1 MDNPSPK
8 LIQLDDIPDKAFL
21 RFQMS
26 ITPQKIYDF
35 FEQSMS
41 HHEKAKSKDSHK
53 LIKSDFL
60 SICNSIFSKDLNNN
74 IYINSIYELIFD
86 RLKERKCVFKLNEN
100 FSSRHYALSDIISTE
115 KIEILF
121 AQLFFSVLM
130 LTNFRAKLETMFHVV
145 DTDNDG
151 LINEAE
157 IKKLVITANR
167 LFYEESKEKFSK
179 SSLIQQSLSN
189 FKANKALSKLLY
201 GSADLKNILEK
212 SKYISFSEF
221 YERLKKVDNYMYEI
235 IPTFINLRSYLGN
248 KKEEIEFYMNDNCKK
263 DFVDISYELINKNKM
278 LNLTNQSQRNTM
290 KQFFDKRKIIKHI
303 KIDPLKEIKERKQR
317 EKEMKLKKLIES
329 KKKEFGKKY
338 NQFLHLSLP
347 KSNLSESNIKFKQRT
362 SIKVADE
369 KEFNYNTPTDKM
381 KSSNQIINEEEK
393 YKSTKSLQT
402 NKTNNTLKKVYTA
415 EYKEK
420 LCLYSDKEG
429 EKSTGKK
436 YPNSFPL
443 LKETRKK
450 TILNKIFQIP
460 MEVSPFDII
469 DKNTKDKN
477 KINNDKIVNNSEN
490 VNQNI
495 IDTKLNTTSGH
506 NFDTNF
512 TTLGITSPAFSEK
525 NDKYLNFKKISIF
538 NKKKQDK
545 NKEKWEINRTYL
557 KQENKLIEPISPRCS
572 IINNTTSRKYFPNF
586 YINNDKN
593 SKERNIELGDY
604 SKFSQILFPP
614 CIIRTKE
621 KGSSNSFYYTKN
633 SFMKKT
639 KTKRMRKIKKFKGVD
654 FSKTLLNTY
663 EEIKDEILDE
673 LEQQRNSDI
682 NGISAILRIKKSIEE
697 KTKKFQ
703 FVDFDR
709 NKVTFKNFFIID
721 ADNKKK
727 SD

>member
-1 MDNPSPK
+1 
-8 LIQLDDIPDKAFL
+8 
-21 RFQMS
+21 
-26 ITPQKIYDF
+26 
-35 FEQSMS
+35 
-41 HHEKAKSKDSHK
+41 
-53 LIKSDFL
+53 
-60 SICNSIFSKDLNNN
+60 
-74 IYINSIYELIFD
+74 
-86 RLKERKCVFKLNEN
+86 
-100 FSSRHYALSDIISTE
+100 
-115 KIEILF
+115 
-121 AQLFFSVLM
+121 
-130 LTNFRAKLETMFHVV
+130 
-145 DTDNDG
+145 
-151 LINEAE
+151 
-157 IKKLVITANR
+157 
-167 LFYEESKEKFSK
+167 
-179 SSLIQQSLSN
+179 
-189 FKANKALSKLLY
+189 
-201 GSADLKNILEK
+201 
-212 SKYISFSEF
+212 
-221 YERLKKVDNYMYEI
+221 
-235 IPTFINLRSYLGN
+235 
-248 KKEEIEFYMNDNCKK
+248 
-263 DFVDISYELINKNKM
+263 
-278 LNLTNQSQRNTM
+278 
-290 KQFFDKRKIIKHI
+290 
-303 KIDPLKEIKERKQR
+303 
-317 EKEMKLKKLIES
+317 
-329 KKKEFGKKY
+329 
-338 NQFLHLSLP
+338 
-347 KSNLSESNIKFKQRT
+347 
-362 SIKVADE
+362 
-369 KEFNYNTPTDKM
+369 
-381 KSSNQIINEEEK
+381 
-393 YKSTKSLQT
+393 
-402 NKTNNTLKKVYTA
+402 
-415 EYKEK
+415 
-420 LCLYSDKEG
+420 
-429 EKSTGKK
+429 
-436 YPNSFPL
+436 
-443 LKETRKK
+443 
-450 TILNKIFQIP
+450 

-495 IDTKLNTTSGH
+495 IDTKINTTSGH

-586 YINNDKN
+586 YSNNDKN

-639 KTKRMRKIKKFKGVD
+639 KTKRMRKIKKFRGVD

-721 ADNKKK
+721 ADKKKK

>member
-1 MDNPSPK
+1 MENQTPK
-8 LIQLDDIPDKAFL
+8 LIQLTDIPDKAFI

-26 ITPQKIYDF
+26 ITSQKIYDF

-41 HHEKAKSKDSHK
+41 FNENSKIKDPHK
-53 LIKSDFL
+53 LNKSDFL

-74 IYINSIYELIFD
+74 IYMNSIYELIFD
-86 RLKERKCVFKLNEN
+86 RLKDKKCLFKLNEP
-100 FSSRHYALSDIISTE
+100 FTSRHYALSDIISTE

-121 AQLFFSVLM
+121 VQLFFSVLM
-130 LTNFRAKLETMFHVV
+130 MTNFKTKLETMFHVV

-151 LINEAE
+151 FINEAE
-157 IKKLVITANR
+157 IKKLIITANR
-167 LFYEESKEKFSK
+167 LFYEESKEKFSG

-201 GSADLKNILEK
+201 GTPDLKNILEK
-212 SKYISFSEF
+212 SKYISFEEF
-221 YERLKKVDNYMYEI
+221 YERLKKIDNYMYEI
-235 IPTFINLRSYLGN
+235 IPTFINLRSYLNN
-248 KKEEIEFYMNDNCKK
+248 KKEEIEFYMNNNCKK

-278 LNLTNQSQRNTM
+278 LNLTNQRKTM

-303 KIDPLKEIKERKQR
+303 KIDPLKEIKERKQK

-338 NQFLHLSLP
+338 NKFLHLSLA
-347 KSNLSESNIKFKQRT
+347 KSNLSESNIKLKHQT
-362 SIKVADE
+362 SIKAGNE
-369 KEFNYNTPTDKM
+369 KDFDYNTPTVKTN
-381 KSSNQIINEEEK
+381 SSNQIINEEEN
-393 YKSTKSLQT
+393 YKNTKNIKS
-402 NKTNNTLKKVYTA
+402 NNTLKKVNTA

-429 EKSTGKK
+429 EKSEGKK

-443 LKETRKK
+443 LNKETRRK
-450 TILNKIFQIP
+450 TILNKIFEIP

-469 DKNTKDKN
+469 DKNPKEKN
-477 KINNDKIVNNSEN
+477 KINDDKIVNFSEN
-490 VNQNI
+490 VNQNL

-512 TTLGITSPAFSEK
+512 TTMGITSPAFSDR

-545 NKEKWEINRTYL
+545 NKEKWQINRTYL
-557 KQENKLIEPISPRCS
+557 KNENRLIEPISPRNS
-572 IINNTTSRKYFPNF
+572 LINNTTSRKYFPNF
-586 YINNDKN
+586 YTNNDKK
-593 SKERNIELGDY
+593 SKEKDIELGDY
-604 SKFSQILFPP
+604 TKFSTILFPP

-621 KGSSNSFYYTKN
+621 KGSSNKSFYYTKN
-633 SFMKKT
+633 GFLNKA
-639 KTKRMRKIKKFKGVD
+639 KRMRRIKKFKGVD
-654 FSKTLLNTY
+654 FSKSLLNTY
-663 EEIKDEILDE
+663 EEVKGEILDE

-682 NGISAILRIKKSIEE
+682 NGLSAILKIKKSIEE

-703 FVDFDR
+703 FVDFDKNR
-709 NKVTFKNFFIID
+709 VTFKNFFIID
-721 ADNKKK
+721 PYKMRKLD
-727 SD
+727 